1 MQLRDVQRLIK
12 PFQGDVASASSPDKQ
27 QILQNKSRLSFDDL
41 TFVMVVFI
49 TSNRKIGIDISK
61 I

>member
-12 PFQGDVASASSPDKQ
+12 PFGDVASASSPDKQ